1 VSGVKVVYCDG
12 PLSVCSKCAISAPD
26 EAWHTITLFNEYL
39 FDFEQDTFI
48 SDTGAKIQL
57 TVRNAGT
64 EAEPSWKLV
73 EWRDLDE
80 SGALAVSSQF
90 STEPRSWGEIKS
102 LYLP

>member
-1 VSGVKVVYCDG
+1 MDLLLVGDLQWVEVI
-12 PLSVCSKCAISAPD
+12 PESAPD
-26 EAWHTITLFNEYL
+26 EVWHTITLFNEYL